1 MQKEGSGGKTANFFV
16 AIAFGKGVISCEQYH
31 SKLIGKMFAEFV
43 AEHFSSVFDNSA
55 NPHGKLFL
63 QDGDPQQCSRVA
75 RKAVESLGC
84 RMFAIPPWSPDI
96 SPIENIFHLVH
107 KQLQDDALRNKIT
120 KDYFAAF
127 SEQIKY
133 TMKNVPVETINKTIL
148 SMNKRMQLIVA
159 GNGNRTK
166 Y

>member
-1 MQKEGSGGKTANFFV
+1 
-16 AIAFGKGVISCEQYH
+16 
-31 SKLIGKMFAEFV
+31 MFAEFV

-55 NPHGKLFL
+55 NPRGKLFL
-63 QDGDPQQCSRVA
+63 QDGDPRQCSRVA
-75 RKAVESLGC
+75 RKAMENLGC
-84 RMFAIPPWSPDI
+84 RMFAIPPRSPDI
-96 SPIENIFHLVH
+96 NPIENIFHLVR

-120 KDYFAAF
+120 KESFAAF
-127 SEQIKY
+127 SERIKY
-133 TMKNVPVETINKTIL
+133 TMKNVPVETTNKTIL